1 MNTDVWLEPG
11 GDYLKEMLRQD
22 ARKWHLVHQ
31 PPASLEA
38 WQEYRCELKQKLH
51 AHAGS
56 FPQPVPLDVREHGT
70 LEQDG
75 YRIVKLTYQS
85 RADLRVTANL
95 YVPDGDGPFPGVLGV
110 HGHAPQGKIQ
120 PRIAARGHTLAKEG
134 FVVLAVDAFGA
145 GERGT
150 HPGEFEYHGKQLGSS
165 LMSIGETL
173 LGMQV
178 YDNMRGIDLLCGL
191 DYVDADRI
199 GVTGASGGG
208 NQTMWIAAFD
218 ERVKAAVPVVSVGTF
233 ESYVTKPNCICEVFP
248 YGLTFMEEW
257 AVLALVAPNA
267 LLLLNSLQDGPT
279 FCVQEMIRSFNAARE
294 VYRLY
299 GIEEKI
305 AYKAIDLPHGYH
317 PEMRSHMLG
326 WLKHWLKGEGA
337 GWHCAIPEVPE
348 LPEPDLMCF
357 PGTSRPAE
365 IKSIV
370 NYTTLVG
377 RQQKAALL
385 DQKAAFD
392 ADEKRTALRQLLRI
406 PDGPPCASCG
416 PVVTEDAGD
425 CIVEKFTV
433 ESSPGV
439 LLPCVQLRP
448 QSDGNGTVVIA
459 VHPDGKTALAE
470 KQCLQAL
477 LAEGKT
483 VCLADLRNIGE
494 TRWNQSR
501 IHPDHDASRSALW
514 LGRTMIGEWTTDL
527 LAIRA
532 ALATGEPAAQF
543 EVLAFGE
550 PGLAALTTV
559 ALSDGFARATV
570 AGLLSTYVL
579 DDAIPTHS
587 MCAFIPS
594 ILEWGDVS
602 LIAAL
607 AKCPLTVHGLVRP
620 AGRPLNTEELTAWRE
635 EVRAFIEALDRGA
648 QVDIANG
655 ELE

>member
-1 MNTDVWLEPG
+1 MNTNVWLEPG
-11 GDYLKEMLRQD
+11 GAYLEEMLRQE

-38 WQEYRCELKQKLH
+38 WQEYRGELKQKLH
-51 AHAGS
+51 ALVGS
-56 FPQPVPLDVREHGT
+56 FPEPVPLDVREHGT
-70 LEQDG
+70 LEQDE

-85 RADLRVTANL
+85 REDLRVTANL
-95 YVPDGDGPFPGVLGV
+95 YVPDGDGPFPGVLNV

-150 HPGEFEYHGKQLGSS
+150 NPGEFEYHGKQLGSS

-178 YDNMRGIDLLCGL
+178 YDNLRGIDLLCGL
-191 DYVDADRI
+191 EYVDADRI

-233 ESYVTKPNCICEVFP
+233 ESYVTNPNCICEVFP
-248 YGLTFMEEW
+248 FGLTFMEEW
-257 AVLALVAPNA
+257 AVLALMAPNA

-326 WLKHWLKGEGA
+326 WFRYWLKGEGS
-337 GWHCAIPEVPE
+337 GLHCAIPEVPE

-370 NYTTLVG
+370 NYATIVG
-377 RQQKAALL
+377 RRQKAALL
-385 DQKAAFD
+385 DQKAALD
-392 ADEKRTALRQLLRI
+392 GNEKRAALKQLLRI
-406 PDGPPCASCG
+406 PDGSPRAERG

-425 CIVEKFTV
+425 CVVEKFTV
-433 ESSPGV
+433 ESDGI
-439 LLPCVQLRP
+439 LLPGAQLRP
-448 QSDGNGTVVIA
+448 KSDANGTTVIA
-459 VHPDGKTALAE
+459 VHPADKSVLAE
-470 KQCLQAL
+470 KQCIQAL
-477 LAEGKT
+477 LAEGTT

-494 TRWNQSR
+494 TRWNESR
-501 IHPDHDASRSALW
+501 IHADHDASRSALW
-514 LGRTMIGEWTTDL
+514 LGRTMIGEWATDL

-532 ALATGEPAAQF
+532 ALAAASPATQF
-543 EVLAFGE
+543 ELLAFGE
-550 PGLAALTTV
+550 PGLAALAVV
-559 ALSDGFARATV
+559 ALSDAFGRASLS
-570 AGLLSTYVL
+570 GLLATYVL
-579 DDAIPTHS
+579 DDEIPAYS
-587 MCAFIPS
+587 MSAFVPS
-594 ILEWGDVS
+594 ILKWGDVS
-602 LIAAL
+602 LMAAL
-607 AKCPLTVHGLVRP
+607 AKCPLSIHGLVRP
-620 AGRPLNTEELTAWRE
+620 AGGSLNTQEQAAWRD
-635 EVRAFIEALDRGA
+635 EVQAFAETLEPGA
-648 QVDIANG
+648 QVDVVSDG
-655 ELE
+655 LE